1 MPLRRCQPIRVT
13 HSIPDCCGMILRSEH
28 GNIVHT
34 GDWKI
39 DEDPMDGDKFDRNTF
54 EAVSESLAPFQTCAG
69 TVFSVLSLL
78 RIASSARNAWLINR
92 VTCLHALACHAGQ
105 CYLE

>member
-1 MPLRRCQPIRVT
+1 MHACRCQPIRVT

-39 DEDPMDGDKFDRNTF
+39 DEDPMDGEKFDRNTF
-54 EAVSESLAPFQTCAG
+54 EAVSESLLPLEGLHGDPFLSYASRVCG
-69 TVFSVLSLL
+69 T
-78 RIASSARNAWLINR
+78 
-92 VTCLHALACHAGQ
+92 HKGAL
-105 CYLE
+105 